1 MSTPRR
7 RRVVILPPLAAIVL
21 TGCGIVECAAAQ
33 LQVGVGIPPQAYL
46 VERIGGRHV
55 AVQVLL
61 RPGRNPHTF
70 MPTPRQLVALGK
82 VELFFKIGLPLESRL
97 LEKLQGRRRRPA
109 VLDSA
114 RGIRKRMF
122 AHGCCDHGHSHDG
135 RHQHAAGV
143 PDPHIWLSPPLL
155 KVQAI
160 NIAEALQRR
169 DPGHAA
175 DYRRNLAALLQEI
188 DALHVKI
195 DRMLE
200 PCRGR
205 AFYAFHPAF
214 GYFADAY
221 GLEQKAVEIEG
232 HSPTPRQLRALVRQA
247 KATGVKTVFV
257 QPQFDT
263 RSAQVIAE
271 ALGGRVVPIDPLAKN
286 VLANIAKMA
295 TKIEQAVSPRAGAG

>member
-7 RRVVILPPLAAIVL
+7 RRVVILPPLAAIIL
-21 TGCGIVECAAAQ
+21 IGCGIVESAAAQ
-33 LQVGVGIPPQAYL
+33 LQIGVGIPPQAYL

-82 VELFFKIGLPLESRL
+82 VDLFFKIGLPLEGRL
-97 LEKLQGRRRRPA
+97 LEKLEARHSRPV

-114 RGIRKRMF
+114 RGIRKRVF
-122 AHGCCDHGHSHDG
+122 AAGCCDHEHPHDG
-135 RHQHAAGV
+135 HQQHAGGV

-169 DPGHAA
+169 DPAHAA

-188 DALHVKI
+188 DALHAKI
-195 DRMLE
+195 GRMLK

-214 GYFADAY
+214 GYFGDAY
-221 GLEQKAVEIEG
+221 GLEQKAVELEG

-247 KATGVKTVFV
+247 KASGVKTIFV

-263 RSAQVIAE
+263 RSAQIIAD
-271 ALGGRVVPIDPLAKN
+271 ALGGRVVPLDPLAKN
-286 VLANIAKMA
+286 VLANIANMA
-295 TKIEQAVSPRAGAG
+295 TEIEQAVSTRADAG